1 MMYAFDE
8 HGKLIE
14 LGTGRVIVNLEDEG
28 EYIEMKKLQPRK
40 YDPGAGVRRMADMVR
55 IESKKQF
62 SIWGW
67 R

>member
-1 MMYAFDE
+1 
-8 HGKLIE
+8 
-14 LGTGRVIVNLEDEG
+14 
-28 EYIEMKKLQPRK
+28 MKKLRPRK

-55 IESKKQF
+55 IESRKQF